1 MDATVVGLLAAVV
14 GVGGT
19 LGSAWLTHRSGAAA
33 RREEWQRIEQNRLA
47 GLAVEQRQSGLQER
61 KACYA
66 AFNAAGRHYLATL
79 SDHAHVLRH
88 GAEDPRESLAEVDAA
103 RAEYGRQYAEAQMV
117 VPDTVLAE
125 LRTVN
130 AALGS
135 VYGCLARLTRGAPR
149 EGDDIDAVRS
159 EVRRAWQ
166 FLTRMRAT
174 MRADLDVTGPSHG

>member
-1 MDATVVGLLAAVV
+1 MD
-14 GVGGT
+14 
-19 LGSAWLTHRSGAAA
+19 
-33 RREEWQRIEQNRLA
+33 E
-47 GLAVEQRQSGLQER
+47 AVELQER

-135 VYGCLARLTRGAPR
+135 VYGCLARLTRGTPR

-159 EVRRAWQ
+159 EVRRVWQ

-174 MRADLDVTGPSHG
+174 MRADLDVTGPSHGSPRLRRQGARAGSRSRMRTRPRRSPALSAAS